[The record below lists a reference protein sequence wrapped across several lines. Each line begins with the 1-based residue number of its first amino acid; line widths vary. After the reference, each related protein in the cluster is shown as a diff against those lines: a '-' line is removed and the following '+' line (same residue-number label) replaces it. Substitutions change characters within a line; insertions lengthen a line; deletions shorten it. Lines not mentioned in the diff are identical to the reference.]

1 MKKILIHS
9 LLRRYSCL
17 TISIIV
23 LFASIVAYTNSQN
36 YLRDVRQ
43 TERQVSE
50 QIAEELNYY
59 YRQVKNDVYSYSRN
73 KHKLDGISQYF
84 RLSPSD
90 YLLWL
95 IRHPLAQEVNVSLHS
110 NISKL
115 YLNNDFIQ
123 SIDVVVEG
131 EKEVF
136 TSTRQFKGGY
146 RILAKDYR
154 SPKHSLY
161 FPMFDPHTSERFATV
176 FVSIDVSRL
185 ETLIEEATSIPL
197 SVIVT
202 DGLNRDFFTLQKNAE
217 AAYVHAW
224 AAGDLKVSVG
234 TPKSFLAFEL
244 AKWTVFIFASSGV
257 LIMILLWVLKRNF
270 YDYQAQLTDLVTTMR
285 LITEQDNQMRID
297 LSSKKEEL
305 YLISHQMNDML
316 DSLEKN
322 ITDIYKLQ
330 LAQKDANMRALQ
342 AQINPHF
349 LYNTLEFFRMYA
361 VTREQ
366 DELADMIYE
375 FSTLLRGSITQEKVT
390 TIQEE
395 LQFCEK
401 HSFICQIRYPKSIAY
416 AYQIDKGCENLVLPR
431 FSIQPLV
438 ENYFIHGIDF
448 SKRNNALSVKVLRK
462 GPHVEIL
469 IRDNGKG
476 MSDTTLTAYRH
487 MLEQRQ
493 IQDIKE
499 SKSIGIT
506 NVHERFLLHFGE
518 AYAISLYPTEGGGVT
533 YRITLQDVLDEEE

>member
-9 LLRRYSCL
+9 LLRRYSYL
-17 TISIIV
+17 TISIII

-36 YLRDVRQ
+36 YLRNVRQ
-43 TERQVSE
+43 TEQQVSD

-73 KHKLDGISQYF
+73 SHKLDGVSQYF

-95 IRHPLAQEVNVSLHS
+95 RRHPLAQEVNVSLHS
-110 NISKL
+110 NVSKL
-115 YLNNDFIQ
+115 YLNNEFIQ
-123 SIDVVVEG
+123 SIDIVVEG

-146 RILAKDYR
+146 KIPAKDYR

-161 FPMFDPHTSERFATV
+161 FPMFDPLTSERFGTV
-176 FVSIDVSRL
+176 FVSIDVSHL
-185 ETLIEEATSIPL
+185 ETLVEETTPIPL
-197 SVIVT
+197 SVLVT
-202 DGLNRDFFTLQKNAE
+202 DGLNRDFFALQKNAE
-217 AAYVHAW
+217 SDYVHSW
-224 AAGDLKVSVG
+224 AAGDLKIAVG
-234 TPKSFLAFEL
+234 TPNSFLVFEI

-270 YDYQAQLTDLVTTMR
+270 YDYQLQLTDLVTTMR
-285 LITEQDNQMRID
+285 LITEQDNHMRID

-416 AYQIDKGCENLVLPR
+416 AYHIDKGCEHIVLPR

-462 GPHVEIL
+462 GRHVDIL

-476 MSDTTLTAYRH
+476 MSDATLADYRH
-487 MLEQRQ
+487 ILEQRQ

-518 AYAISLYPTEGGGVT
+518 AYTISLYPTDGGGVT
-533 YRITLQDVLDEEE
+533 YRISLQNVLDEEE